1 MRYLRWLGFGLIILG
16 FGLSFT
22 DRKYLMLAS
31 LMFGIACAFI
41 VRRQEHA

>member
-1 MRYLRWLGFGLIILG
+1 MRYLRWLGFALIIIG

-31 LMFGIACAFI
+31 LALGIACAFL